1 MILFA
6 VDENNEV
13 TSKASYLGFDLEG
26 HMVTELTDFT
36 LGDIYDPA
44 TKTFSRNPLTAVK
57 AQVHDIDAE
66 IAAIEAKTFR
76 PLREIQLG
84 IDDGTAAA
92 LLADYQAQIGTLRE
106 QRATLVAQLPGGTL

>member
-1 MILFA
+1 MSIY
-6 VDENNEV
+6 E
-13 TSKASYLGFDLEG
+13 SLGQF
-26 HMVTELTDFT
+26 V
-36 LGDIYDPA
+36 LGVGA
-44 TKTFSRNPLTAVK
+44 GAGV
-57 AQVHDIDAE
+57 
-66 IAAIEAKTFR
+66 IEAKTFR